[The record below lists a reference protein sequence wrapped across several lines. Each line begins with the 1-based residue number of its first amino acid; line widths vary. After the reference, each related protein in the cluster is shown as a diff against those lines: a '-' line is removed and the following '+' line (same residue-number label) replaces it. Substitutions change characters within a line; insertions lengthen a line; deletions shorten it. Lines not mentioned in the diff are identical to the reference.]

1 MKSASTCVLEYYEN
15 KGHDI
20 TKKDIR
26 STNNRRLAIYDS
38 REYWVGKREPSQ
50 RSENHGAYGMS
61 PKMLES
67 YKDGNCLWRI

>member
-1 MKSASTCVLEYYEN
+1 MKSASTCVLKYYEN

-26 STNNRRLAIYDS
+26 STNNRRLAIYDG
-38 REYWVGKREPSQ
+38 REYWVGKREPSR
-50 RSENHGAYGMS
+50 RSSNYGMS
-61 PKMLES
+61 PKIIES